1 VSGDQTFVVRTPVAW
16 DGSLAT
22 KLDQLRVDASGSIA
36 DLVVPL
42 QVTLRTYGFALLH
55 SLNTNAPAMLDARL
69 EELGSRLGRIVA
81 QSPRGELIED
91 VRDMSDL
98 EDSDDRGY
106 RSGGELSP
114 HSDPPTL
121 IVLHCVVAA
130 RAGGESHLVNVAA
143 ICERIAAQ
151 DPDSLAALHQPFPA
165 WRIDG
170 EAGLPAGPHTT
181 PIPVLAERNGI
192 VSCVLYRPFTEKAA
206 QALGV
211 GLTAEEV
218 AALDSFDRFSHDPAL
233 SLRFTLAPGETLILG
248 NRAVLH
254 ARTDYQDWPEVHRR
268 RHLKRLWIDAPHLL
282 PVHPVH
288 ELGDIFAI
296 PEGSAA
302 YRT

>member
-1 VSGDQTFVVRTPVAW
+1 LVEGNLVAW
-16 DGSLAT
+16 NGSLASR
-22 KLDQLRVDASGSIA
+22 LQELRVDGSGSIEDIVGPIESA
-36 DLVVPL
+36 
-42 QVTLRTYGFALLH
+42 LRTYGFALLH
-55 SLNTNAPAMLDARL
+55 SLNTSIPATLDARL

-143 ICERIAAQ
+143 ICEQIAAH
-151 DPDSLAALHQPFPA
+151 DPNSLAMLHQPFPA
-165 WRIDG
+165 WRIEG
-170 EAGLPAGPHTT
+170 EAGLSAGPHTT
-181 PIPVLAERNGI
+181 PIPVLAERDGV

-211 GLTAEEV
+211 DLTTEQV
-218 AALDSFDRFSHDPAL
+218 TALDSFDRFSHDPVL

-254 ARTDYQDWPEVHRR
+254 ARTDYQDWPEVDRR
-268 RHLKRLWIDAPHLL
+268 RHLKRLWIDAPNLL

-296 PEGSAA
+296 PERSSAD
-302 YRT
+302 RT